1 MTPALPKCRFC
12 GEPLR
17 ATLVDLGF
25 TPLANSYLAYDR
37 LGTPEH
43 TFPLHARVCSSCKLV
58 QVDNVATP
66 DEIFGHYAYFSSY
79 SASWVEHARRFARMA
94 KDRWSLDDNSLVIE
108 VASNDGYLLQHFVAM
123 NVNVLGVEPAANV
136 AEVARQAGVRTDVAF
151 FGKATAG
158 RLRDEGYAADLI
170 AGNNVFAHVPDIND
184 FVAGFSILLKPDGVL
199 SLEFPHLLRLLE
211 FAQFDTIYHEHFS
224 YLSLYTVERILKAHG
239 LKVFDVAELPTHGGS
254 LRVMACRNS
263 SRTHEECPGLA
274 KVRRDEAA
282 AGIDRDECYSHLQS
296 QAEDIRL
303 QLLDFLKSA
312 KTDGKKVA
320 AYGAAAKGNTLL
332 NFCGVDTSLIDYVVD
347 LSPHKQ
353 GLFLPG
359 SRLPIYPPSRLAET
373 KPDFILILPWNL
385 KDEIMSQV
393 SDARAWDAK
402 FVIAI
407 PVLTILQ

>member
-1 MTPALPKCRFC
+1 
-12 GEPLR
+12 
-17 ATLVDLGF
+17 
-25 TPLANSYLAYDR
+25 
-37 LGTPEH
+37 
-43 TFPLHARVCSSCKLV
+43 
-58 QVDNVATP
+58 
-66 DEIFGHYAYFSSY
+66 
-79 SASWVEHARRFARMA
+79 
-94 KDRWSLDDNSLVIE
+94 
-108 VASNDGYLLQHFVAM
+108 
-123 NVNVLGVEPAANV
+123 
-136 AEVARQAGVRTDVAF
+136 
-151 FGKATAG
+151 
-158 RLRDEGYAADLI
+158 LRDEGYSADLI

-239 LKVFDVAELPTHGGS
+239 LKVFDVTELPTHGGS

-263 SRTHEECPGLA
+263 SRAHEECPGLA
-274 KVRRDEAA
+274 KVRLDEAD
-282 AGIDRDECYSHLQS
+282 AGIERDECYSHLQN
-296 QAEDIRL
+296 QAEDIRR

-312 KTDGKKVA
+312 KADGKKVA

-332 NFCGVDTSLIDYVVD
+332 NFCGIDTSLIDYVVD

-359 SRLPIYPPSRLAET
+359 SRLPIHPPSRLTET

-385 KDEIMSQV
+385 KDEIVSQV
-393 SDARAWDAK
+393 SDARAWGAK

-407 PVLTILQ
+407 PGLTILQ

>member
-17 ATLVDLGF
+17 LTLVNLGF
-25 TPLANSYLAYDR
+25 TPLANSYLARDQ
-37 LGTPEH
+37 LASPERA
-43 TFPLHARVCSSCKLV
+43 FPLHARVCSSCRLV
-58 QVDNVATP
+58 QVDDVAAP

-79 SASWVEHARRFARMA
+79 SASWVEHARRFAHMA
-94 KDRWSLDDNSLVIE
+94 KDRWSLDNNSLVVE

-123 NVNVLGVEPAANV
+123 NVDVLGIEPAANV
-136 AEVARQAGVRTDVAF
+136 AEVARQAGVRTEVAF

-170 AGNNVFAHVPDIND
+170 AGNNVFAHVPNIND

-224 YLSLYTVERILKAHG
+224 YLSLYAVERILKAHG
-239 LKVFDVAELPTHGGS
+239 LKVFDVTELPTHGGS
-254 LRVMACRNS
+254 LRVMACRAS
-263 SRTHEECPGLA
+263 SQAHGECPGLE

-282 AGIDRDECYSHLQS
+282 AGIDRDECYSHLQG
-296 QAEDIRL
+296 QAEDIRR

-312 KTDGKKVA
+312 KADGKKVA

-359 SRLPIYPPSRLAET
+359 SRLPIYPPSRLVET

-385 KDEIMSQV
+385 KDEIVSQI
-393 SDARAWDAK
+393 SDAQAWGAK

-407 PVLTILQ
+407 PALTILQ